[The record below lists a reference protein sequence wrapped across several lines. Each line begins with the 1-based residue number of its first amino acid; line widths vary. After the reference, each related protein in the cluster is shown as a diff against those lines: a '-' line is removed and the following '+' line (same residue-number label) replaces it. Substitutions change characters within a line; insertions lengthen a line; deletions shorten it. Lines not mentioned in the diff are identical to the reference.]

1 MKILSGKLEHL
12 LLRAVDNEEVAG
24 ANILILKEGKEIAYA
39 QAGYADKAEKKS
51 YERDTIARLYSMTKP
66 VTAAAAML
74 LMERGLLDPG
84 AFVEDFL
91 PGFHDVSVAGGKG
104 RTPARRPIRIC
115 ELLNMTSGLVYGGD
129 TTSISSIE
137 TEKLFHKVDER
148 LLGKD
153 ALTTVEI
160 ANSLGLLPLAFHPG
174 DSWQYGTS
182 ADVLGAVIEVISGV
196 PFGEFLKEEFFKPL
210 GMQDTGFYVPQE
222 KQERLAK
229 VYERTADGLVLYTG
243 SHLGI
248 SNAMKQLPAFE
259 SGGAGLVSTL
269 DDYEKFA
276 SMLLAGGSYAGG
288 QLMKSQTV
296 RYMTQA
302 ELLPWQQDVLERGWE
317 GLGGH
322 TYANLL
328 RIVTQP
334 GKACMMTTEGEYG
347 WDGWL
352 GAYFA
357 NSPKDKLTM
366 LLTFQLKD
374 AGTTSLTR
382 RLKNAV
388 WSELC

>member
-1 MKILSGKLEHL
+1 MKILSGKLEQL
-12 LLRAVDNEEVAG
+12 LLRAVDNEEIAG
-24 ANILILKEGKEIAYA
+24 ANILVLQAGKEIAYA
-39 QAGYADKAEKKS
+39 QAGYADRAEKKL

-104 RTPARRPIRIC
+104 RTPARRPMRIC

-196 PFGEFLKEEFFKPL
+196 SFGEFLKEEFFMPL
-210 GMQDTGFYVPQE
+210 EMRDTGFYVPQE
-222 KQERLAK
+222 KQGRLAK
-229 VYERTADGLVLYTG
+229 AYERTSDGLVLYTG

-248 SNAMKQLPAFE
+248 ANAMAQPPAFE

-276 SMLLAGGSYAGG
+276 SMLLAEGSYAEG
-288 QLMKSQTV
+288 QLMRPQTV
-296 RYMTQA
+296 LYMTQA

>member
-1 MKILSGKLEHL
+1 MKTLSGKLEQL
-12 LLRAVDNEEVAG
+12 LLRAVDNEEIAG

-39 QAGYADKAEKKS
+39 QAGYADRAEKKF

-84 AFVEDFL
+84 GFVEDFL
-91 PGFHDVSVAGGKG
+91 PGFHNASVAEGKG
-104 RTPARRPIRIC
+104 RTPARRPMRIC

-137 TEKLFHKVDER
+137 TEKLFHKVSER

-160 ANSLGLLPLAFHPG
+160 ANSLGLVPLAFHPG
-174 DSWQYGTS
+174 DSWQYGAS
-182 ADVLGAVIEVISGV
+182 ADVLGAVIEIISGE
-196 PFGEFLKEEFFKPL
+196 PFGEFLKKEFFEPL
-210 GMQDTGFYVPQE
+210 GMKDTAFHVPQE

-229 VYERTADGLVLYTG
+229 VYERTPDGLILYAD
-243 SHLGI
+243 SHLGVP
-248 SNAMKQLPAFE
+248 NAMAQPPAFE

-276 SMLLAGGSYAGG
+276 SMLLAEGSYAGG
-288 QLMKSQTV
+288 QIIKPQTV

-302 ELLPWQQDVLERGWE
+302 ELLPWQQDVLEQGWE
-317 GLGGH
+317 GLSGH

-334 GKACMMTTEGEYG
+334 GKACMMTTKGEYG

-357 NSPKDKLTM
+357 NSPKNKLTM

-382 RLKNAV
+382 RLKNTV

>member
-1 MKILSGKLEHL
+1 MKILSGKLEQL
-12 LLRAVDNEEVAG
+12 LLRAVDNEEIAG
-24 ANILILKEGKEIAYA
+24 ANILVLKEGKEIAYA
-39 QAGYADKAEKKS
+39 QAGYADRAEKKS

-91 PGFHDVSVAGGKG
+91 PGFHDMSVAGGKG
-104 RTPARRPIRIC
+104 RTPARRPMRIC

-148 LLGKD
+148 LPGKD

-182 ADVLGAVIEVISGV
+182 ADVLGAVIEVICGV
-196 PFGEFLKEEFFKPL
+196 PFGEFLKEEFFNPL

-222 KQERLAK
+222 KQGRLAK

-248 SNAMKQLPAFE
+248 SNVMKQPPAFE
-259 SGGAGLVSTL
+259 SGGAGLASTL

-288 QLMKSQTV
+288 QLMKPQTV

-302 ELLPWQQDVLERGWE
+302 KLLPWQQDVLERGWD

-334 GKACMMTTEGEYG
+334 GKTCMMTTEGEYG